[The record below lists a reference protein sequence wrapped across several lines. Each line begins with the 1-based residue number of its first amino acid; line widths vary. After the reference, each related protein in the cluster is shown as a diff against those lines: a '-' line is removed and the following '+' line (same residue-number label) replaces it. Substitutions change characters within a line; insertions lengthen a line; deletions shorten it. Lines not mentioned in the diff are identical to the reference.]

1 MSIIKTKKNYYIWFD
16 NCFSLVCGICPK
28 PMPYSSLENH
38 EVLQLQ
44 RVSEIR
50 SYRRYDEAE
59 MYLYGDYVRNDDL
72 T

>member
-1 MSIIKTKKNYYIWFD
+1 
-16 NCFSLVCGICPK
+16 
-28 PMPYSSLENH
+28 MPYSSLENH